1 MKQLKTLLALVLCLA
16 LAMPCALAEGA
27 YVPGET
33 VKALFAEAWSKG
45 QMITAD
51 LSFQLELDG
60 AALGLTEEDLA
71 EVNALTALLDAATL
85 RMGVCRIDGGM
96 RVQLAGL
103 VKAQEGAQDVYVD
116 AAVDITREGLSVDSS
131 LLTGRRVSMTWATL
145 LSLCGLDD
153 DEVTIVVGLMDA
165 DWESMIG
172 EILTIAQ
179 SYVSLAM
186 QMLSPY
192 GETVSAWAQTLAV
205 ETYTNVEATED
216 YPAAATLVNVYI
228 TEKDLG
234 VLITE
239 LAAQLENDATLCLIL
254 DNLIREYYGGY
265 DTPPTTAELCA
276 SLREGAAS
284 LTDEEYPLILS
295 LATDE
300 YGTPVYA
307 ELYNAE
313 SSGMAQYAGV
323 FLYPDAADP
332 ELCNYELSVFTITP
346 EGNADTGFLL
356 SGTYRGDSDSPRLGD
371 LTIDLVCLVDC
382 AYIMGFSLSQSTVGM
397 TTAEGLPGATSEG
410 EMSMSVEDGDDS
422 VMVMMNM
429 QQTSSLT
436 ALGGEQTDLLE
447 TIDMYVG
454 EQQITAQVLGTMIVE
469 PGASGL
475 TGSYSVLETMPDL
488 GIERYGVQM
497 LFASED
503 YVPAALTEIA
513 LETATDETMNAIAA
527 EVTAAAQALAMQ
539 FTQAV
544 PADTLELVSEIVDEL

>member
-1 MKQLKTLLALVLCLA
+1 
-16 LAMPCALAEGA
+16 
-27 YVPGET
+27 
-33 VKALFAEAWSKG
+33 
-45 QMITAD
+45 
-51 LSFQLELDG
+51 
-60 AALGLTEEDLA
+60 
-71 EVNALTALLDAATL
+71 
-85 RMGVCRIDGGM
+85 
-96 RVQLAGL
+96 
-103 VKAQEGAQDVYVD
+103 
-116 AAVDITREGLSVDSS
+116 
-131 LLTGRRVSMTWATL
+131 
-145 LSLCGLDD
+145 
-153 DEVTIVVGLMDA
+153 
-165 DWESMIG
+165 
-172 EILTIAQ
+172 
-179 SYVSLAM
+179 
-186 QMLSPY
+186 
-192 GETVSAWAQTLAV
+192 
-205 ETYTNVEATED
+205 
-216 YPAAATLVNVYI
+216 
-228 TEKDLG
+228 
-234 VLITE
+234 
-239 LAAQLENDATLCLIL
+239 
-254 DNLIREYYGGY
+254 
-265 DTPPTTAELCA
+265 
-276 SLREGAAS
+276 
-284 LTDEEYPLILS
+284 
-295 LATDE
+295 
-300 YGTPVYA
+300 
-307 ELYNAE
+307 
-313 SSGMAQYAGV
+313 MAQYAGV

-371 LTIDLVCLVDC
+371 LTIDLVCVEDC
-382 AYIMGFSLSQSTVGM
+382 AYIMGFSLSQSTVVM

-527 EVTAAAQALAMQ
+527 EVTAAAQALAAR
-539 FTQAV
+539 FGLAPSGGSDYHGLRKPDIALGSGRGGLRV
-544 PADTLELVSEIVDEL
+544 PYAWLAGLKALAGHGRV